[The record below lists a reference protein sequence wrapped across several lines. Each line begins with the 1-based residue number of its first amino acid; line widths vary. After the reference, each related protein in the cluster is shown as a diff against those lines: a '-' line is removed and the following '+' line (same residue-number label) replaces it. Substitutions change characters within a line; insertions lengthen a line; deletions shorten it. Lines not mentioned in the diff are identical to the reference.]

1 MEQFMFT
8 FLNQR
13 YGLKQLIVDWASSL
27 VQAVKLYSQEDA
39 QIQLFGKLLKNA
51 VDEDFWFT

>member
-1 MEQFMFT
+1 MFT